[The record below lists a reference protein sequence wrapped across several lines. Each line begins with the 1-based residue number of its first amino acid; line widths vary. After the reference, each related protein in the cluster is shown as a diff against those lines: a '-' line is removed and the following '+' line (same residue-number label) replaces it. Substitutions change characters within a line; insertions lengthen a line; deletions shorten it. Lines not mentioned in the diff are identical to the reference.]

1 MVTVAASHFSCTSCT
16 ASRCRRPIDGGLN
29 LSAGWPILQA
39 MNVNS
44 TSSSA
49 AALEAQRE
57 IIVMKK
63 QQDVTKE
70 VGQAL
75 VELVK
80 DTPAAAPG
88 RIDTYA

>member
-1 MVTVAASHFSCTSCT
+1 
-16 ASRCRRPIDGGLN
+16 
-29 LSAGWPILQA
+29 

-44 TSSSA
+44 ASSSA

-57 IIVMKK
+57 IMVMKK

-80 DTPAAAPG
+80 DTPPAAPG

>member
-1 MVTVAASHFSCTSCT
+1 
-16 ASRCRRPIDGGLN
+16 
-29 LSAGWPILQA
+29 

-44 TSSSA
+44 ASSSA

-63 QQDVTKE
+63 RQDVAKE

-80 DTPAAAPG
+80 DTPAPAPG